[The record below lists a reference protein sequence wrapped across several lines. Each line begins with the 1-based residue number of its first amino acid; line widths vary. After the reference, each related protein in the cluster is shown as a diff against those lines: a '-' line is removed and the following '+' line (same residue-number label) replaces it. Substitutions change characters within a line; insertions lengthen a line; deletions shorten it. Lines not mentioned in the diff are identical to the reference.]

1 MAQQHNPTPAAGS
14 GNTQSKPRPLPEG
27 ARTIETEVLVEG
39 DHVQI
44 SVYAWNADGRCF
56 LADIATASV
65 RPEQPSDTA
74 DALLHLWRMAQGTS
88 SSEKVAARFLL
99 GLYNGY
105 RFPFDLTD
113 LRLFDCAN
121 FKRAMLV
128 LAMDHMPKAEVH
140 VALGDLLGRSG
151 RDMGA
156 EFEHLAFDRGFK
168 GRAKKTDL
176 PSLRREGVPA

>member
-1 MAQQHNPTPAAGS
+1 MAQQDTPAAGS
-14 GNTQSKPRPLPEG
+14 GKTTDRRRQLP
-27 ARTIETEVLVEG
+27 ADAQTIRIETVVEG
-39 DHVQI
+39 D
-44 SVYAWNADGRCF
+44 YAQTTAYVWTADGHCF
-56 LADIATASV
+56 IADMQTQSL

-74 DALLHLWRMAQGTS
+74 DALLHLWDMAQRTS
-88 SSEKVAARFLL
+88 SSEKVAARLLL
-99 GLYNGY
+99 GLYNGH

-140 VALGDLLGRSG
+140 VVLGDLLGRSD

-156 EFEHLAFDRGFK
+156 AFERLAY
-168 GRAKKTDL
+168 
-176 PSLRREGVPA
+176 SLRLKGAVKKAELRAEVTA

>member
-1 MAQQHNPTPAAGS
+1 MAQQDTQAAGS
-14 GNTQSKPRPLPEG
+14 GRTQSKPRQLPEG
-27 ARTIETEVLVEG
+27 ARTIATEAQAEG

-44 SVYAWNADGRCF
+44 SVYTWTEDGHCF
-56 LADIATASV
+56 LADIATVSV

-140 VALGDLLGRSG
+140 VVLGDLLGRSG

-156 EFEHLAFDRGFK
+156 EFEHLAFERGFK

-176 PSLRREGVPA
+176 PALRREEVTA

>member
-1 MAQQHNPTPAAGS
+1 MAQQHTPAAGS
-14 GNTQSKPRPLPEG
+14 GKSTQRPRELPAG
-27 ARTIETEVLVEG
+27 AKTIRIETVVEG
-39 DHVQI
+39 DHAQTTAYVWDE
-44 SVYAWNADGRCF
+44 AGRCF
-56 LADIATASV
+56 IADMQTQSL

-74 DALLHLWRMAQGTS
+74 DALLHLWDMAQRTS

-140 VALGDLLGRSG
+140 VVLGDLLGRSG

-156 EFEHLAFDRGFK
+156 AFEHLAYSLRLK
-168 GRAKKTDL
+168 GAAKKADL
-176 PSLRREGVPA
+176 PELRAEVMA

>member
-1 MAQQHNPTPAAGS
+1 MAQQDSQAAGS
-14 GNTQSKPRPLPEG
+14 GNTQRKPRQLPEG
-27 ARTIETEVLVEG
+27 SRTITTEVQVEG
-39 DHVQI
+39 DYAQV
-44 SVYAWNADGRCF
+44 SVYTWTADGHCF
-56 LADIATASV
+56 LADIATVSI
-65 RPEQPSDTA
+65 RPEKPSDTS
-74 DALLHLWRMAQGTS
+74 DSLLHLWRMAQGTS

-140 VALGDLLGRSG
+140 VVLGDLLGRSG
-151 RDMGA
+151 RDMAA
-156 EFEHLAFDRGFK
+156 EFEHLAFDRGLK
-168 GRAKKTDL
+168 GRAKKADL
-176 PSLRREGVPA
+176 PALRREGVPA